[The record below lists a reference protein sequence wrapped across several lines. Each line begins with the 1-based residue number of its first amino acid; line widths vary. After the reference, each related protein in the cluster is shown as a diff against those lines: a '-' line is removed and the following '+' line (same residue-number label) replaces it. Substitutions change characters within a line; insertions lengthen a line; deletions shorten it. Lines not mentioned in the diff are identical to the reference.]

1 MIRKR
6 LFAEFVGT
14 ATLVAT
20 VVGSGIMATNLS
32 SDVGIQLLINTIATG
47 WYASSKPVASGNSK
61 AALAKNR
68 RVEIY
73 IK

>member
-1 MIRKR
+1 MMRKS

-32 SDVGIQLLINTIATG
+32 SDVGIQLLINTIAII
-47 WYASSKPVASGNSK
+47 P
-61 AALAKNR
+61 
-68 RVEIY
+68 RVFI
-73 IK
+73 INLQQPLVVRQCKK